1 MTKILIIEDEAIIR
15 EEVLTWLEVEGYEVI
30 GAENGK
36 QGLEL
41 IFDAQPDLVLCDIN
55 MPQMD
60 GHQVLIELRSR
71 QEYIDLPFIFLT
83 ASADRES
90 MREGMKLGADDY
102 ITKPFTYEE
111 VVTAI
116 KTRLGRQQRIRDQI
130 DQLTDLIDEER
141 ELRLLKS
148 RLVGMFSH
156 DFRNP
161 LATILS
167 SSSMLQ
173 SYSDRLSPE
182 QKLQKLHRIDG
193 AVHQLIQ
200 MLDEMLMVAQVEN
213 GQLSFNPQ
221 ATDLARLINEVLDNF
236 ELIDEGK
243 HHITSQVELPGQ
255 IVTDPNLIRH
265 IVTNLISNALK
276 YSPQGTKVHVQAYE
290 EAGQIK
296 IRVQDEGIGIS
307 EDDLRQVFEPFF
319 RAENAQMAKG
329 TGLGLSLV
337 KEAVDVCGG
346 QIEVTSKIGEG
357 SVFMVTIPFKSN

>member
-1 MTKILIIEDEAIIR
+1 MTKILIIEDESIIR

-41 IFDAQPDLVLCDIN
+41 IFDVQPDLVLCDIN

-156 DFRNP
+156 DLRNP
-161 LATILS
+161 LTTILS

-221 ATDLARLINEVLDNF
+221 ATDLARLINKVLDNF
-236 ELIDEGK
+236 ELIDEVN
-243 HHITSQVELPGQ
+243 ITSPHKW
-255 IVTDPNLIRH
+255 N
-265 IVTNLISNALK
+265 
-276 YSPQGTKVHVQAYE
+276 YQGK
-290 EAGQIK
+290 
-296 IRVQDEGIGIS
+296 
-307 EDDLRQVFEPFF
+307 L
-319 RAENAQMAKG
+319 
-329 TGLGLSLV
+329 
-337 KEAVDVCGG
+337 
-346 QIEVTSKIGEG
+346 
-357 SVFMVTIPFKSN
+357 